1 MSIQIEEENF
11 YPAVS
16 EWLHRIVGCQFICKR
31 KFLWGKQPDVL
42 GVKFSKGKNLRA
54 DLYLVEVKSINCLNS
69 AYNLIGEME
78 TRIAQFLKR
87 TSAFYALHPYLA
99 IYESYKCKEIRD
111 YAKHRGIGILL
122 IKNNNDVKLSL
133 EKTPIPIISG
143 KTLSIENFKNESWIE
158 DKDEARIFRE
168 AIRNI
173 GWWMLKD
180 LIS

>member
-1 MSIQIEEENF
+1 MSIQSEEERF
-11 YPAVS
+11 YPIIS
-16 EWLHRIVGCQFICKR
+16 EWLREVLKCQFVCER
-31 KFLWGKQPDVL
+31 KVIWGKQPDVL
-42 GVKFSKGKNLRA
+42 GVKFSKEKNLRA
-54 DLYLVEVKSINCLNS
+54 DLYLVEVKLINCLNS

-99 IYESYKCKEIRD
+99 IYEFYKFKEIRD
-111 YAKHRGIGILL
+111 YAKHRGIGILI
-122 IKNNNDVKLSL
+122 IKNNDDVKLSL
-133 EKTPIPIISG
+133 EKAPIPIISG

-180 LIS
+180 IIL